1 MPNRVAVPLQ
11 SAWHGCG
18 TPVSRLSG
26 VGEIWGAVRWEL
38 RLVGTVE
45 LRPVGTRTA
54 PVVGSRKARTL
65 VALLG
70 SRAGRMVAID
80 EVVEVLWEVR
90 RPRRPEA
97 NVATLV
103 SRLRGQFG
111 ADVISG
117 GRAGYRLGEQ
127 VEVDLDEAEAL
138 GAEAE
143 TLLRRGD
150 STLCVVAAER
160 GLELLSGGP
169 VLAGHPAAG
178 WAEEARHRQVR
189 LLRRLRLTVAEAAL
203 STGEPERARPCAD
216 AAIGADPLD
225 EAAYRLFMRAC
236 FAAGEP
242 AHALLAYHR
251 LRHVLAVE
259 LGTDPAPPTRDLYL
273 AVLRET

>member
-1 MPNRVAVPLQ
+1 VPNRVAVPLQ
-11 SAWHGCG
+11 SAWHGHG
-18 TPVSRLSG
+18 TPVSRLWG
-26 VGEIWGAVRWEL
+26 VGEIRGAVRWEL

-45 LRPVGTRTA
+45 LGPVGVRKA
-54 PVVGSRKARTL
+54 PAVGSRKARTL
-65 VALLG
+65 LALLG
-70 SRAGRMVAID
+70 SRRGRMVAID
-80 EVVEVLWEVR
+80 EVVEALWEGR

-103 SRLRGQFG
+103 SRLRAQFG
-111 ADVISG
+111 AAVITG
-117 GRAGYRLGEQ
+117 GRPGYRLGEQ
-127 VEVDLDEAEAL
+127 VEVDLDEAAAL

-150 STLCVVAAER
+150 SSLCVVAAER

-169 VLAGHPAAG
+169 VLADHPAAG
-178 WAEEARHRQVR
+178 WADEARHRQAR
-189 LLRRLRLTVAEAAL
+189 LLRGLRLTVAEAAL
-203 STGEPERARPCAD
+203 STGEPRRARPCAD

-236 FAAGEP
+236 AAAGEP

-259 LGTDPAPPTRDLYL
+259 LGTDPAPPTRDLFL
-273 AVLRET
+273 SVLRGT